1 MTNLINM
8 RLQDSAEPGQSS
20 QEPMRLHDS
29 QGYCPLTYREKM
41 CFSYLSQLGNF
52 SLGVLYRKVSGDAR

>member
-41 CFSYLSQLGNF
+41 WFSYLSQLGNF
-52 SLGVLYRKVSGDAR
+52 SRDF